1 MRRRA
6 PGEALSVLEDWPGHH
21 PLLCWTVIY
30 TMAFVFEAMGYKAWE
45 VERVACVGHGGSH
58 CASVLR
64 YRK

>member
-1 MRRRA
+1 
-6 PGEALSVLEDWPGHH
+6 LSVLEDWPGHH